1 MTNKNMQRCETPLMV
16 STVMGLWYITSG
28 VRKNDSVRSGKS
40 QGFLFWLMEY
50 FQDVDFDGSL

>member
-16 STVMGLWYITSG
+16 STVMGLSYIASD

-40 QGFLFWLMEY
+40 QGFL
-50 FQDVDFDGSL
+50 V